1 MRRNFWP
8 ARLAQELPSSLV
20 PSPVRLAAFAAVA
33 FAIIVVPG
41 PSVLFVVSRGVAFG
55 RRTALLTVVGNEL
68 GLSIQVLA
76 VALGLGA
83 AVERSIAVFDLLRF
97 AGAAY
102 LVVLGVQ
109 ALRHRHLAPGVTVTR
124 ADVALPRRALRQGLA
139 VGVSNPKSIIL
150 FAAILPQ
157 FVRRSAGDV
166 TGQLLAL
173 GFLAVAI
180 ALASDSGWALLAGT
194 ARSLIGRSPRTLSA
208 LRSSGGL
215 VMIGLGVR
223 LAVTGRR
230 D

>member
-1 MRRNFWP
+1 M
-8 ARLAQELPSSLV
+8 
-20 PSPVRLAAFAAVA
+20 
-33 FAIIVVPG
+33 
-41 PSVLFVVSRGVAFG
+41 
-55 RRTALLTVVGNEL
+55 
-68 GLSIQVLA
+68 
-76 VALGLGA
+76 
-83 AVERSIAVFDLLRF
+83 
-97 AGAAY
+97 
-102 LVVLGVQ
+102 
-109 ALRHRHLAPGVTVTR
+109 
-124 ADVALPRRALRQGLA
+124 
-139 VGVSNPKSIIL
+139 
-150 FAAILPQ
+150 
-157 FVRRSAGDV
+157 